1 MLLRKISKSIA
12 AFVVYVMCAYGYLT
26 AKGFVYDGNQFIL
39 TNKAEASDIR
49 EFQISEEDIRALG
62 DQNAPLTMYIVSAVT
77 CSHCRDFHKFT
88 LPKLERD
95 FISKGLL
102 RFVYLH
108 FPTDETTMRAAKLS
122 YCLPED
128 KFYDFI
134 DDLYSS
140 RDWQFTQNEDILINH
155 AKKFG
160 MTDSDIDLCREN
172 KKITSDLLRI
182 RENVFNTFHITATPT
197 IVVKSGNKIEVVEFN
212 GYEDLKKHL
221 ETKLSK
227 Q

>member
-1 MLLRKISKSIA
+1 MLIRKISKCIA
-12 AFVVYVMCAYGYLT
+12 AVLVYIMCAYGYLT
-26 AKGFVYDGNQFIL
+26 TKGFVYDGNHFIL
-39 TNKAEASDIR
+39 SNNAEAWENS
-49 EFQISEEDIRALG
+49 EFQISEDEIRGLG
-62 DQNAPLTMYIVSAVT
+62 NPNSPLTMYTISAVT

-102 RFVYLH
+102 RFVYIH
-108 FPTDETTMRAAKLS
+108 FPADETTMRAAKLS
-122 YCLPED
+122 YCLPKD

-134 DDLYSS
+134 ADLYDS
-140 RDWQFTQNEDILINH
+140 RDWQFSRNEAILENH

-160 MTDSDIDLCREN
+160 MTDADIEQCKQD

-182 RENVFNTFHITATPT
+182 RENAFKAFHITATPT
-197 IVVKSGNKIEVVEFN
+197 IVVKTQNGEDVVEFN
-212 GYEDLKKHL
+212 GYDELKQYL
-221 ETKLSK
+221 NTKLS

>member
-1 MLLRKISKSIA
+1 MLIRKISKSITA
-12 AFVVYVMCAYGYLT
+12 VVVYVMCAYGYLT

-39 TNKAEASDIR
+39 SNNAEAWERS
-49 EFQISEEDIRALG
+49 EFQIGEEEMRALG
-62 DQNAPLTMYIVSAVT
+62 NPNAPLTMYIISAVT

-108 FPTDETTMRAAKLS
+108 FPSDETTMRAAKLS
-122 YCLPED
+122 YCLPKE

-134 DDLYSS
+134 SDLYDS
-140 RDWQFTQNEDILINH
+140 RDWQFSRNEAILQNH

-160 MTDSDIDLCREN
+160 MTDADIEWCKEN
-172 KKITSDLLRI
+172 KKITSDILRI
-182 RENVFNTFHITATPT
+182 REDAYKAFHITATPT
-197 IVVKSGNKIEVVEFN
+197 IVVKTANSEDVVEFS
-212 GYEDLKKHL
+212 GYDELKKYL
-221 ETKLSK
+221 ETKLP